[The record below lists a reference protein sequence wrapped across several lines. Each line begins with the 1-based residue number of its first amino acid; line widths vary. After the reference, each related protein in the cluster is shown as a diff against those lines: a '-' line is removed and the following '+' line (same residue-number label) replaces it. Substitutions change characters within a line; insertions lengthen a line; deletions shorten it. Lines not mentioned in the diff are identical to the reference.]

1 MLPEVLGDGLQP
13 AAEALLLP
21 ANSRVAAVR
30 LAAGQRRWPLL
41 PPLMAITTTTT
52 VTIIIIIILGLH
64 PHLAAVPAV
73 DGGLDA
79 VPLCRPPQ
87 RLRPRPPVGGGGVGV
102 GRAEEELPGGAVP
115 AGVCHEAVRL
125 GVEAGEDAVPV
136 GVGVGGVHGRHL
148 LCEDAPLRQAGK
160 ALEGGPVAGDVVV
173 PEAVHED
180 DQQLV
185 VRLALHVVVVV
196 VVVIVF
202 WFCCIG
208 IGAWWRRMKL
218 AMAARL

>member
-21 ANSRVAAVR
+21 PNSRVAAVR

-41 PPLMAITTTTT
+41 PPLMAIV
-52 VTIIIIIILGLH
+52 VTLIIIILGLH
-64 PHLAAVPAV
+64 PHLTAVPAV

-79 VPLCRPPQ
+79 MPLRRPPQ
-87 RLRPRPPVGGGGVGV
+87 RLRPRPPVGGGGVRV

-136 GVGVGGVHGRHL
+136 GVGVGGVDGRHL
-148 LCEDAPLRQAGK
+148 LCEDASLRQARK

-185 VRLALHVVVVV
+185 VGLALHVVVV

-202 WFCCIG
+202 WFSGVG
-208 IGAWWRRMKL
+208 IGAWWWRMETEL
-218 AMAARL
+218 ALAVQL